1 VLSPKV
7 ISAKAQRHNKPNEQ
21 PFDCLMLPGIRP
33 LKQGPSVIVPAH
45 AFKSS
50 DRLNVNVLGQDMSIK
65 LTDAREHTGS
75 FTQFQF
81 ANYEAATRQKREE
94 KKKLSEKNQDDFD
107 EIWSSL

>member
-1 VLSPKV
+1 
-7 ISAKAQRHNKPNEQ
+7 
-21 PFDCLMLPGIRP
+21 
-33 LKQGPSVIVPAH
+33 VPAH
-45 AFKSS
+45 AFKSG

-65 LTDAREHTGS
+65 LTDTREHTGS

-81 ANYEAATRQKREE
+81 ANYEAATRQKKEE